1 MKHVYIAFTFLLISS
16 CLFAAPPQTDSS
28 TIIHNF
34 IPNEIEVIHPPQF
47 YADNQNEEFDEV
59 RMKPFT
65 LTSSAFIDQLN
76 NINNHVDYWIRFQVE
91 NKTDSAIN
99 TYFYAGDFDYIDLY
113 LISNR
118 HLVNHLSGG
127 WLAKINKEL
136 SYYERISL
144 TFPIKLLAHE
154 KGEIFIKF
162 HDKRSNFFFD
172 KIEIFNNRLFNKS
185 IVESEPLY
193 RNYRFFT
200 ILFIGFILWQML
212 YAVVQ
217 WSILRHKEYLFYFFY
232 LLSIALYF
240 FNKQETFM
248 RVELLFSNFPLLS
261 VYLNQILM
269 IIAYFFYFKFISAF
283 LDLDKN
289 YPQLS
294 KWFIRSEYLLVAYI
308 FFDLILT
315 FFNFNFNLQY
325 RLFSVFISLMFVAS
339 AILIFWLFTRRK
351 KLIYFII
358 TGSLFVGLGNIVGM
372 VLTYLNYYEQADF
385 NNVLIYS
392 QIGILI
398 EILCFTTGLSYKSK
412 LNEEEKIASQHKLIE
427 QLKANQYLQRRVQGI
442 RNKISQDLHDDIGST
457 LSSISILSDMALRS
471 KKENKAAEL
480 LGEIKENSLSL
491 MDRMDDIVWSINP
504 KNDSLENLLF
514 RIKDFASRL
523 FEAKEI
529 NYHIKIG
536 ENTTDIRLLME
547 YRQHIYLIMK
557 EAINNLV
564 KYSNCT
570 EAEILVNVNEEKT
583 ILNILI
589 KDNGTG
595 FNNDGQTQGN
605 GLFSMQKR
613 AEKINADF
621 GILTAINEGTAVN
634 VAVKIT

>member
-16 CLFAAPPQTDSS
+16 YLFATPQQTDSAS
-28 TIIHNF
+28 VLDNF
-34 IPNEIEVIHPPQF
+34 IPNEIQVIHPPHF
-47 YADNQNEEFDEV
+47 FSDRQNEGFDDV
-59 RMKPFT
+59 RMKAFN
-65 LTSSAFIDQLN
+65 LTESAFLDQLD
-76 NINNHVDYWIRFQVE
+76 NISNHVDYWIRFSVE
-91 NKTDSAIN
+91 NKTDSVIN

-113 LISNR
+113 LISNG
-118 HLVNHLSGG
+118 HLINHLSGG

-136 SYYERISL
+136 SYYERTSL
-144 TFPIKLLAHE
+144 TFPIKLLAHQ

-162 HDKRSNFFFD
+162 HDKRSSFFFN
-172 KIEIFNNRLFNKS
+172 KIEIFNNQIFNNS
-185 IVESEPLY
+185 IVESEPQY

-200 ILFIGFILWQML
+200 ILFIGFILWQIL

-217 WSILRHKEYLFYFFY
+217 WSILRHKEYLYYFFY
-232 LLSIALYF
+232 LLALALYF

-248 RVELLFSNFPLLS
+248 RVELLFSHYPLLS
-261 VYLNQILM
+261 VYLNRILM
-269 IIAYFFYFKFISAF
+269 ITAYFFYFKFISAF

-294 KWFIRSEYLLVAYI
+294 KWFIRSEYLLVTYI
-308 FFDLILT
+308 CLDLILT
-315 FFNFNFNLQY
+315 LINFNFNLQY
-325 RLFSVFISLMFVAS
+325 RIFTIFISVMFLAS

-372 VLTYLNYYEQADF
+372 VLTYLNFYEQADF
-385 NNVLIYS
+385 KNVLIYS

-398 EILCFTTGLSYKSK
+398 ELLCFTTGLSYKSK
-412 LNEEEKIASQHKLIE
+412 LNEEEKIASQQKLIE
-427 QLKANQYLQRRVQGI
+427 QLKANQLLQRRVQGI

-471 KKENKAAEL
+471 KKENMSGEL

-529 NYHIKIG
+529 NYNIMIG
-536 ENTTDIRLLME
+536 ENTTAIRLVME

-570 EAEILVNVNEEKT
+570 EADIIVSVNEEKS
-583 ILNILI
+583 LLHILI

-595 FNNDGQTQGN
+595 FNNEGQTKGN
-605 GLFSMQKR
+605 GLFSMQNR
-613 AEKINADF
+613 AERINADF
-621 GILTAINEGTAVN
+621 RILTAVNEGTEVR